1 MSNSNKKDTNYQ
13 VYFFA
18 FAITVGIIWGIGPFK
33 KLQSDKKD
41 EEHSYSNKPSF
52 NDRNKNKIDIDSVFV
67 KSYINK
73 NYKKYYKNLSIKSR
87 YEVDT
92 NLLKK

>member
-1 MSNSNKKDTNYQ
+1 MSNSNTNKNYTL
-13 VYFFA
+13 YFFLI
-18 FAITVGIIWGIGPFK
+18 AITVGIIWGIGPFK

-41 EEHSYSNKPSF
+41 EVHSYSNKPSV

>member
-1 MSNSNKKDTNYQ
+1 MSNSNTNKNYTL
-13 VYFFA
+13 YFFLI
-18 FAITVGIIWGIGPFK
+18 AITVGIICGIGPFK
-33 KLQSDKKD
+33 KLQRDKKD
-41 EEHSYSNKPSF
+41 EVHSYSNKPSF